1 MAKPSQEKNWIPA
14 VAGMTKRERFWT
26 TEMIHFADE
35 TTADVPARESLLDRV
50 MGKARVLKPSERLRR
65 GRAPARGLALV
76 AREGSRLVGSVRL
89 WNVAAGGKPALLLG
103 PLAVD
108 TAMQGEGV
116 GAGLMQLAIARARD
130 LGHGGIIL
138 VGDPEYYARYGF
150 TAAPTGGLVM
160 PAPVERRRFLG
171 LELAPHALDAA
182 AGIIMA
188 TGAPIATPERIAA

>member
-1 MAKPSQEKNWIPA
+1 
-14 VAGMTKRERFWT
+14 
-26 TEMIHFADE
+26 MIHFADE
-35 TTADVPARESLLDRV
+35 TTADVPAREILLDRV

-76 AREGSRLVGSVRL
+76 ARDGGKLVGSVRL
-89 WNVAAGGKPALLLG
+89 WNVAAGGRPALLLG

-116 GAGLMQLAIARARD
+116 GASLMQLAIARARD

-138 VGDPEYYARYGF
+138 VGDPEYYARFGF

-171 LELAPHALDAA
+171 LELAPHGLSDAE
-182 AGIIMA
+182 GVLVA
-188 TGAPIATPERIAA
+188 TGEPMRMREPLAA